1 MTVLGA
7 SAADISHES
16 CDLTTMLKTAVI
28 IPCLN
33 EARSLGAV
41 IDGLRA
47 TIPHAELYVYDNGS
61 SDDSVQIARM
71 KHVQL
76 RHVPRRGKGYVIR
89 QAFADVEADVYVM
102 VDGDNTYDPG
112 TAPELIRQIVEEDC
126 DMATASRLRA
136 ETSARARL
144 GHVFGNYFF
153 SRLVQIL
160 FRSTTQDVLSGY
172 RAFSRR
178 FVKSFPATAKGF
190 DIEVQITAQAAMLRV
205 KEASVDSM
213 YRERTDDGSKLR
225 TIRDGVRIMVSVF
238 RTYRSYAPSRFFG
251 TFSALSLL
259 IALILLLG
267 RSDAS
272 DRMYAISAFSVVSF
286 LFFVVGIILNGIT
299 RIQYQQSRLGFLQH
313 SGVTQE
319 RGRIR

>member
-1 MTVLGA
+1 
-7 SAADISHES
+7 
-16 CDLTTMLKTAVI
+16 MLKTAVV

-33 EARSLGAV
+33 EAKSIGAV
-41 IDGLRA
+41 IDGFRA
-47 TIPHAELYVYDNGS
+47 AIPQAELYVYDNGS
-61 SDDSVQIARM
+61 SDDSLQIART
-71 KHVQL
+71 KKVHV
-76 RHVPRRGKGYVIR
+76 RHVPRRGKGHVVR

-112 TAPELIRQIVEEDC
+112 TAPELIRHIIEEDC

-136 ETSARARL
+136 ETSARARP

-153 SRLVQIL
+153 SRLVQVL
-160 FRSTTQDVLSGY
+160 FRSTTKDVLSGY

-205 KEASVDSM
+205 KEASVDST
-213 YRERTDDGSKLR
+213 YRERVDDGSKLR
-225 TIRDGVRIMVSVF
+225 TIRDGARIMVSVF
-238 RTYRSYAPSRFFG
+238 RIYRAYAPSRFFG

-259 IALILLLG
+259 IAMTLLLE
-267 RSDAS
+267 RSHAS
-272 DRMYAISAFSVVSF
+272 EHTYAISALALVSF
-286 LFFVVGIILNGIT
+286 LFFVVGIILNGVT

-313 SGVTQE
+313 PRVTQE
-319 RGRIR
+319 HHRIG